1 MNVYH
6 WKKQAKSENE
16 PKRIIEQAK
25 THTEYSA
32 DGGGGGVGGGGRS
45 LTLLVFLMFCE
56 PCLLVIIFVENTI

>member
-1 MNVYH
+1 MNFYH
-6 WKKQAKSENE
+6 WKNQAKSKNE

-32 DGGGGGVGGGGRS
+32 DGGGVGGRVGGRG

-56 PCLLVIIFVENTI
+56 PCILVIIFVKNTN